1 MEKISIVDL
10 GQIGEPAAG
19 VVNHFIDK
27 ISGALEWMVSPKNM
41 KPAILEAKEL

>member
-10 GQIGEPAAG
+10 GQIGESAAG

-27 ISGALEWMVSPKNM
+27 ISGATT
-41 KPAILEAKEL
+41 